1 MTSCSEN
8 SHYGSIEQKEDSW
21 VDINWPVM
29 TAVQIEVI
37 GQGAVSWYD
46 DVLQTKE
53 SRQKKKRKK
62 SRNRPVLIDL
72 LILL

>member
-1 MTSCSEN
+1 MRRYHVRASVTSCSEN

-53 SRQKKKRKK
+53 SRQKKRE
-62 SRNRPVLIDL
+62 RN
-72 LILL
+72 